1 MRTASELRGDL
12 YGGATAAVVAL
23 PLALAFGV
31 ASGAG
36 PLAGLYG
43 AIFAGFFA
51 AVLGGTRLQITGP
64 TGPMTVVM
72 ALIVT
77 HFAGNPTA
85 AFAVVVLAGVFQI
98 VFGKM
103 GLGRFIN
110 LTPQPVVSGFMSG
123 IGVIIII
130 VQFAPVLGRP
140 EPQGSVLEKL
150 VALPALLSDVNL
162 HALLLAAA
170 VLLLLFVTPNRLARF
185 APPPLI
191 ALVAGTMAAFF
202 LFPDVPVIG
211 DIPHGLP
218 SLVIPNLE
226 VVDIQYII
234 RFALMLA
241 FLGSI
246 DSLLTSIVVDSMT
259 RTQHDSN
266 RELVGQGIGNIAAG
280 LLGGLPSAGATMRS
294 LVNVRAGGKSRLSGA
309 IHSALLLLIVMGFGR
324 IVQYIPLSVL
334 AGILL
339 KVGIDIIDWGAIKR
353 VFSAPRASVFIM
365 LSTLLVTV
373 LVDLI
378 TAVAVGFVMASVLF
392 VARTADAQVKGAR
405 FLFGADQIDDLG
417 SEEEALFEACNRR
430 LVLFHMEGPLSFGSA
445 RDIARLMQSD
455 IDKDVLAIDL
465 RHVPFIDSSASAALD
480 EVIERLS
487 EEGDVVVLFG
497 VREAVRSMLEKTGVL
512 HRLGHEHIFTDRIE
526 ALTFAKSC
534 IARRQ
539 VDGAGKSL
547 EHED

>member
-1 MRTASELRGDL
+1 MRTITELRGDL

-51 AVLGGTRLQITGP
+51 AVLGGTRVQITGP

-98 VFGKM
+98 IFGKM

-130 VQFAPVLGRP
+130 VQFAPILGHP
-140 EPQGSVLEKL
+140 DPSGGVLEKL
-150 VALPALLSDVNL
+150 VAIPDMLSNVNL
-162 HALLLAAA
+162 HALILAAA
-170 VLLLLFVTPNRLARF
+170 VLLLLFITPDRLAKF

-191 ALVAGTMAAFF
+191 ALIAGTIAAFY
-202 LFPDVPVIG
+202 LFPNVPLIG

-226 VVDIQYII
+226 VADIQYII

-246 DSLLTSIVVDSMT
+246 DSLLTSIVVDSIT

-280 LLGGLPSAGATMRS
+280 LVGGLPSAGATMRS
-294 LVNVRAGGKSRLSGA
+294 LVNVRAGGVSRLSGA
-309 IHSALLLLIVMGFGR
+309 IHSTLLFLIVMGFGQ
-324 IVQYIPLSVL
+324 IVQHIPLSVL

-392 VARTADAQVKGAR
+392 VARTAEAQVKGAK
-405 FLFGADQIDDLG
+405 FLFGADQIDDL
-417 SEEEALFEACNRR
+417 SSAEEELLETCNGR
-430 LVLFHMEGPLSFGSA
+430 LVLFHIEGPLSFGSA
-445 RDIARLMQSD
+445 RDIARLMQSE

-465 RHVPFIDSSASAALD
+465 RAVPFIDSSASAALD
-480 EVIERLS
+480 EVVERLA
-487 EEGDVVVLFG
+487 EEGDIVVLFG
-497 VREAVRSMLEKTGVL
+497 VRDTVRSTLEQTGVL
-512 HRLGHEHIFTDRIE
+512 SRLGRQHIFSSRME
-526 ALTFAKSC
+526 ALSFAKAY
-534 IARRQ
+534 IARRHGDYSDQ
-539 VDGAGKSL
+539 SSEPGI
-547 EHED
+547 

>member
-1 MRTASELRGDL
+1 MRTISELRGDL

-51 AVLGGTRLQITGP
+51 AILGGTRLQITGP

-77 HFAGNPTA
+77 HFAGNPAA
-85 AFAVVVLAGVFQI
+85 AFAVVMLAGVFQVI
-98 VFGKM
+98 FGKM

-130 VQFAPVLGRP
+130 VQFAPILGHP
-140 EPQGSVLEKL
+140 EPHGSVLEKL
-150 VALPALLSDVNL
+150 VAVPGLLSNVNL
-162 HALLLAAA
+162 HALMLAAA
-170 VLLLLFVTPNRLARF
+170 VLLLLFLTPDRLAKF

-191 ALVAGTMAAFF
+191 ALIAGSAAAYFF
-202 LFPDVPVIG
+202 FPDVPVIG
-211 DIPHGLP
+211 DIPSGLP
-218 SLVIPNLE
+218 SLIIPDLE
-226 VVDIQYII
+226 VADIQYVI

-246 DSLLTSIVVDSMT
+246 DSLLTSIVVDSIT

-280 LLGGLPSAGATMRS
+280 LVGGLPSAGATMRS
-294 LVNVRAGGKSRLSGA
+294 LVNVRAGGVSRLSGA
-309 IHSALLLLIVMGFGR
+309 IHSTLLFLIVLGFGQV
-324 IVQYIPLSVL
+324 VQHIPLSVL

-339 KVGIDIIDWGAIKR
+339 KVGLDIIDWGAIKR

-405 FLFGADQIDDLG
+405 FLFGADQIDDL
-417 SEEEALFEACNRR
+417 SSAEEALLEACNKR

-480 EVIERLS
+480 EVIERLA
-487 EEGDVVVLFG
+487 EEEDVVVLFG

-512 HRLGHEHIFTDRIE
+512 NRLGHEHIFSDRFA
-526 ALTFAKSC
+526 ALTFAKAY
-534 IARRQ
+534 IVRRH
-539 VDGAGKSL
+539 GASPDKSV
-547 EHED
+547 EREI

>member
-12 YGGATAAVVAL
+12 YGGATAAIVAL

-36 PLAGLYG
+36 PLAGMYG

-51 AVLGGTRLQITGP
+51 ALLGGTRLQITGP

-72 ALIVT
+72 ALVVT
-77 HFAGNPTA
+77 HFAANPTA
-85 AFAVVVLAGVFQI
+85 AFAVVLLAGVFQI
-98 VFGKM
+98 VFGKL

-123 IGVIIII
+123 IGIIIII
-130 VQFAPVLGRP
+130 VQFAPVLGHP
-140 EPQGSVLEKL
+140 DPHGGVLEKL
-150 VALPALLSDVNL
+150 VAVPELLLHVNP

-170 VLLLLFVTPNRLARF
+170 VLLLLFVTPARVARL

-191 ALVAGTMAAFF
+191 ALIAGTIAAFF

-211 DIPHGLP
+211 EIPRGMP
-218 SLVIPNLE
+218 SLVIPEFE
-226 VVDIQYII
+226 VADIQYII

-280 LLGGLPSAGATMRS
+280 LVGGLASAGATMRS
-294 LVNVRAGGKSRLSGA
+294 LVNVRAGGTSRLSGA
-309 IHSALLLLIVMGFGR
+309 IHSVLLLLIVLGFGR
-324 IVQYIPLSVL
+324 IVQHIPLSVL
-334 AGILL
+334 AGILV

-353 VFSAPRASVFIM
+353 VFSAPRASVIIM

-378 TAVAVGFVMASVLF
+378 TAVAVGFVMAAVLF
-392 VARTADAQVKGAR
+392 VARTADAQIKGAR
-405 FLFGADQIDDLG
+405 FVFGADQIDDLN
-417 SEEEALFEACNRR
+417 SEEKALLEACNRR

-487 EEGDVVVLFG
+487 EEGDIVVLFG
-497 VREAVRSMLEKTGVL
+497 VRDAVRSTLEQTGVL
-512 HRLGHEHIFTDRIE
+512 RRLGHQHMFADRVE
-526 ALTFAKSC
+526 ALTFASAY
-534 IARRQ
+534 IAMRHHES
-539 VDGAGKSL
+539 AGKSPEL
-547 EHED
+547 ET